1 MLSGSIDPHYA
12 IAGFLV
18 GALVGVTG
26 VGGGSLM
33 TPILIVLFGV
43 SPATAVGT
51 DLLFAAAT
59 KTVGSLVH
67 GFNRTIDWQLVRR
80 LATGS
85 IPTTALAL
93 IVLSWLDMRA
103 GGAHQIVTAVL
114 SIALLLTA
122 GALIARNKIFSIYS
136 QRLANLSDR
145 SIAQLTIAMGAVLGI
160 LVSFSSVGAG
170 AIGVT
175 ALVLLYPR
183 IWIAQIVGSDIA
195 HAVPLTLI
203 AGLGYGVM
211 GSVDLHTLVSLL
223 TGSLPGIFVGS
234 SISAR
239 VPDTALRYLLA
250 AVLIVVG
257 SKLLIDV
264 SARPTANVEA
274 ARMTPA
280 SESECAVAWR
290 EEDTADVIARTR
302 RYSASKSRPNCSP
315 SPKGD

>member
-1 MLSGSIDPHYA
+1 MPTGSIDPLYA

-67 GFNRTIDWQLVRR
+67 GFNRTIDWRVVRR

-85 IPTTALAL
+85 IPATALAL
-93 IVLSWLDMRA
+93 IVLSWLKMRS
-103 GGAHQIVTAVL
+103 GAHDIITAIL

-122 GALIARNKIFSIYS
+122 GALIARNKIFSIYE
-136 QRLANLSDR
+136 QRIGDLDDR
-145 SIAQLTIAMGAVLGI
+145 SIARMTVAMGALLGI
-160 LVSFSSVGAG
+160 FVTFSSVGAG
-170 AIGVT
+170 AIGAT

-183 IWIAQIVGSDIA
+183 LSIARIVGSDIA
-195 HAVPLTLI
+195 HAVPLTLV
-203 AGLGYGVM
+203 AGLGHGAM
-211 GSVDLHTLVSLL
+211 GSVDLYTLVSLL
-223 TGSLPGIFVGS
+223 AGSLPGIFVGS

-239 VPDTALRYLLA
+239 VPDTALRYVLA
-250 AVLIVVG
+250 AALVIVG
-257 SKLLIDV
+257 SKLAVDLSVQPNASVGI
-264 SARPTANVEA
+264 AHMA
-274 ARMTPA
+274 PA
-280 SESECAVAWR
+280 SESRCVVIRGEKPATDAIA
-290 EEDTADVIARTR
+290 TAR
-302 RYSASKSRPNCSP
+302 RYPAAKFRPKC
-315 SPKGD
+315 